1 LIYKSGIMLAELSD
15 LEICPALDEY
25 RDSIGIP
32 SSEYGAATPA
42 VASMFLRDLHIAA
55 MHQQQEQQLPGQ
67 TEATSSSDNSPTVSS
82 SAGSSNESAPSWDND
97 YVDYGGDDNDDFNM
111 SDIVYNDKRDS
122 MCGRRTS
129 MCIAD
134 ARPQATGAT
143 DNNNILPEGD
153 NDANN
158 ISRFG
163 YIEDEVVEAENN
175 QFIGKIHW
183 DSVFDNK
190 DDGSGRT
197 VAVEHRQVS
206 LWQQANVM
214 ASIPVDATDEY
225 NFFNFDVITQQ
236 NNNDWAG
243 SRHWKVAG
251 KSRTASKREVIE
263 EAEGGKKSSK
273 SKKTKQTKPKS
284 SIDFATETP
293 SEDLFV
299 TGIPTEP
306 TGKKPRAKAD
316 PTILSD
322 AMLAKQE
329 AAAEENAYLLPE
341 DAHIEVLDLCRL
353 MLVPNILYPYPFS
366 AVQIRSLLMKKHG
379 MDGANGNTE
388 SIKRFNINSLQDK
401 VWGEIVDFSSL
412 NYSNRKQF
420 VPSTSATKP
429 VGGVNVIDH
438 DDNDDYNG
446 GFDFGDGDD
455 GFDFDPAA
463 GASEATDAEN
473 TLSVKTDD
481 LLKAAR
487 VVEKV
492 AVG

>member
-1 LIYKSGIMLAELSD
+1 
-15 LEICPALDEY
+15 
-25 RDSIGIP
+25 
-32 SSEYGAATPA
+32 
-42 VASMFLRDLHIAA
+42 
-55 MHQQQEQQLPGQ
+55 
-67 TEATSSSDNSPTVSS
+67 
-82 SAGSSNESAPSWDND
+82 
-97 YVDYGGDDNDDFNM
+97 
-111 SDIVYNDKRDS
+111 
-122 MCGRRTS
+122 
-129 MCIAD
+129 
-134 ARPQATGAT
+134 
-143 DNNNILPEGD
+143 
-153 NDANN
+153 
-158 ISRFG
+158 
-163 YIEDEVVEAENN
+163 VVAENN

-214 ASIPVDATDEY
+214 ASIPADATDEY